1 MTNPQLRFKKNNKQN
16 YSDWKQASFREVMD
30 IIKSGGTPSS
40 KNPAFYDGQI
50 PFLGISDITKNG
62 KFITSTEKRISE
74 EGLKNCSAW
83 LVPENSLIL
92 AMYASYG
99 KTCINKCALATSQA
113 LLTMIPKRSHC
124 LEFLYQY
131 CVHLNNV
138 GFWDSHIKSGTQP
151 NLSKETV
158 ASSTIHIPENE
169 EQGRI
174 GSFFSLLDDKI
185 NLAERTLGLIENTR
199 KATTDQIFKRQLC
212 LTKTDGSLYEHW
224 QEHTFSSIFTFLR
237 TKPIPRAHLNGHNS
251 PYNIHY
257 GDILTKYDTTIDL
270 QTDEL
275 PSISDDINMS
285 NTDVLKEG
293 DLIIADTAED
303 SSAGKAIEI
312 LNTSNQTIYAGLH
325 TFACRPNTKFAPGF
339 LGYYLN
345 SSTYHNQ
352 LLRLMTGTK
361 VLSISKAQI
370 STTKILIPTLAEQ
383 ERITTLLNN
392 LREKTRIQR
401 KKLCALKAL
410 KNALLQQMFV

>member
-1 MTNPQLRFKKNNKQN
+1 MNPKLRFK
-16 YSDWKQASFREVMD
+16 
-30 IIKSGGTPSS
+30 
-40 KNPAFYDGQI
+40 
-50 PFLGISDITKNG
+50 L
-62 KFITSTEKRISE
+62 SE
-74 EGLKNCSAW
+74 SQSAW
-83 LVPENSLIL
+83 APCRIGDILSVFHGKDYKGIPEGDIPV
-92 AMYASYG
+92 
-99 KTCINKCALATSQA
+99 LATSGQIASVSRSLCTWPCA
-113 LLTMIPKRSHC
+113 LIGRKGTINKPQFMDSPFWSVDTLFYTKPKGNHHPKFQYYLFQTIDWMKYNEGSGVPSLSAHTIQKIKVLTPSAQEQEKIAS
-124 LEFLYQY
+124 FLSQ
-131 CVHLNNV
+131 L
-138 GFWDSHIKSGTQP
+138 DS
-151 NLSKETV
+151 
-158 ASSTIHIPENE
+158 
-169 EQGRI
+169 
-174 GSFFSLLDDKI
+174 KI

-199 KATTDQIFKRQLC
+199 KATTDQIFKHQLC

-345 SSTYHNQ
+345 SSSYHNQ

>member
-1 MTNPQLRFKKNNKQN
+1 M
-16 YSDWKQASFREVMD
+16 
-30 IIKSGGTPSS
+30 
-40 KNPAFYDGQI
+40 
-50 PFLGISDITKNG
+50 
-62 KFITSTEKRISE
+62 
-74 EGLKNCSAW
+74 
-83 LVPENSLIL
+83 
-92 AMYASYG
+92 
-99 KTCINKCALATSQA
+99 
-113 LLTMIPKRSHC
+113 
-124 LEFLYQY
+124 
-131 CVHLNNV
+131 
-138 GFWDSHIKSGTQP
+138 
-151 NLSKETV
+151 
-158 ASSTIHIPENE
+158 
-169 EQGRI
+169 
-174 GSFFSLLDDKI
+174 
-185 NLAERTLGLIENTR
+185 
-199 KATTDQIFKRQLC
+199 
-212 LTKTDGSLYEHW
+212 
-224 QEHTFSSIFTFLR
+224 R
-237 TKPIPRAHLNGHNS
+237 TKPISRENLNGNNS

-303 SSAGKAIEI
+303 SSAGKSIEI

>member
-1 MTNPQLRFKKNNKQN
+1 MNFRFTQLVHSHPEFKNVLLKDIAEKVNQKNTSLVVKRVLTNSAEFGVIDQSKFFDRKIAQDNNISNYTIVKQGDFI
-16 YSDWKQASFREVMD
+16 Y
-30 IIKSGGTPSS
+30 
-40 KNPAFYDGQI
+40 NP
-50 PFLGISDITKNG
+50 
-62 KFITSTEKRISE
+62 RIS
-74 EGLKNCSAW
+74 
-83 LVPENSLIL
+83 SL
-92 AMYASYG
+92 APCG
-99 KTCINKCALATSQA
+99 PINKSNIKEGIASPLYTVFRIKDSK
-113 LLTMIPKRSHC
+113 IRN
-124 LEFLYQY
+124 EFLALY
-131 CVHLNNV
+131 
-138 GFWDSHIKSGTQP
+138 FKSNAWHSYARSVANYGARSDRMNIRNEDFFLMPIPIP
-151 NLSKETV
+151 N
-158 ASSTIHIPENE
+158 IE
-169 EQGRI
+169 EQERI
-174 GSFFSLLDDKI
+174 ISFFSLLEDKI
-185 NLAERTLGLIENTR
+185 NLAERTLELFEIAR
-199 KATTDQIFKRQLC
+199 KATTDQIFSRQLC
-212 LTKTDGSLYEHW
+212 LKKTDGSLYGHW
-224 QEHTFSSIFTFLR
+224 QEQAFPAIFTFLR
-237 TKPIPRAHLNGHNS
+237 TKPISRENLNGNNS

-303 SSAGKAIEI
+303 SSAGKSIEI